1 MSEGI
6 STLERHL
13 VIGAGPVGLAMA
25 SALKRHGIPFDL
37 VDSASGVGGNWL
49 HGVYRHAHIVSS
61 RKATEYTDY
70 PMPADYPDFPSADQ
84 MLTYLKAFAADRG
97 LLASSEFNK
106 SVASAAP
113 DSSGNWNVKFA
124 DGEERK
130 YKGVVVCNGHHWDK
144 RYPKFRG
151 HFAGEMLH
159 SKDYVG
165 PEQLQDKRVLVI
177 GGGNSG
183 VDMACDA
190 GRFGRVCDISLRSG
204 YWYLPK
210 TFLGRPLTDIPIWG
224 LPVFLQRAILKA
236 IVAVSIGDYRR
247 YGLEM
252 PDHKIFDRHPAFGT
266 DLLNAIRLGRVNPRP
281 AIDHVDGNTVTFVDG
296 TTGEYDLIVAATG
309 FNTSFPFLRDGLVKV
324 KDGVVQVYGGAF
336 PAGIRGLYIV
346 GWAQARNGFGRLIT
360 PLADLYARM
369 ITLQDELTL
378 PLGTLM
384 ESSFTQ
390 RLPTTHLVDPEKSRR
405 EIRLAHWILPLLKLR
420 DRRLARK
427 HATKGSNPAEAV
439 LRHAP
444 KESGNT
450 QFRSN

>member
-25 SALKRHGIPFDL
+25 AALKRRGIPFDL
-37 VDSASGVGGNWL
+37 VDAGSGVGGNWL
-49 HGVYRHAHIVSS
+49 HGVYRTAHIVSS
-61 RKATEYTDY
+61 KKATEYTDY

-84 MLTYLKAFAADRG
+84 MLAYLTAFAKDRG
-97 LLASSEFNK
+97 LLASAEFNK
-106 SVASAAP
+106 KVASAAP
-113 DSSGNWNVKFA
+113 DTSGRWTVKFE
-124 DGEERK
+124 DGEERT

-144 RYPKFRG
+144 RYPTFRG
-151 HFAGEMLH
+151 DFTGEILH

-165 PEQLQDKRVLVI
+165 PAQIEGKRLLVI

-190 GRFGRVCDISLRSG
+190 GRFGRSCDISLQSG

-210 TFLGRPLTDIPIWG
+210 TFLGRPLTDLPIWR
-224 LPVFLQRAILKA
+224 LPIFVQRALLKTIAA
-236 IVAVSIGDYRR
+236 ISIGDYRR
-247 YGLEM
+247 YGLQK
-252 PDHKIFDRHPAFGT
+252 PNHKIFDRHPAFGT
-266 DLLNAIRLGRVNPRP
+266 DLLSAIRLGRVKPRP
-281 AIDHVDGNTVTFVDG
+281 AIDHVDGQTVTFVDG
-296 TTGEYDLIVAATG
+296 TTGTYDMMVAATG
-309 FNTSFPFLRDGLVKV
+309 FNTSFPFLPDALVRV
-324 KDGVVQVYGGAF
+324 KHNVVQVYGGAF
-336 PAGIRGLYIV
+336 PPGVRGLYIV

-360 PLADLYARM
+360 PLSDLYARM
-369 ITLQDELTL
+369 IALQDELEL

-420 DRRLARK
+420 DHRMARK
-427 HATKGSNPAEAV
+427 QKLNSD
-439 LRHAP
+439 
-444 KESGNT
+444 KSGLT
-450 QFRSN
+450 ARA